1 MKILYDLTA
10 TQPNWNAKVHGGG
23 NYGIVVFFA
32 LLKRNADM
40 ECAWDS
46 TCYLSPEVK
55 RACEEHHVK
64 MHDVHG
70 RTADDIMK
78 EGGFDIYYSALMPEE
93 PHKLANVHYLCT
105 RHGLRDIEMPK
116 DWWALK
122 YRQTLK
128 WRVREYVRCLMPEAL
143 RKRQVKKSK
152 PYYEDKNIKFIVVSE
167 HTKYSVLSYFPFWD
181 AKDIKVFWSPSTS
194 IEWRGKPYS
203 DKQYIFL
210 VSGNRSEKNALR
222 ALVAMDELFTERPE
236 LTKDLEVMIAG
247 AKRKD
252 YLVHFNNEDRFNFL
266 GYVDED
272 TLNSLYCGAWLFVYP
287 SINEGFGYPPVEA
300 MHFGVPVVASPIS
313 SISEV
318 CDYAAMYFNLF
329 DYRELKGRLY
339 RMLADDKC
347 YEDYKARAQKRY
359 VEITAK
365 QNKDLDDLCAWIMS
379 GGEDEITR

>member
-10 TQPNWNAKVHGGG
+10 TQPNWNAKMHGGG

-46 TCYLSPEVK
+46 TRYLSPDVK
-55 RACEEHHVK
+55 KACEEKHIK
-64 MHDVHG
+64 LHDVQG
-70 RTADDIMK
+70 RTADEIMK
-78 EGGFDIYYSALMPEE
+78 NEGFEVYYSALIPEE
-93 PHKLANVHYLCT
+93 PHQLHNVYYLCT

-116 DWWALK
+116 DLWALK
-122 YRQTLK
+122 YHQPLK
-128 WRVREYVRCLMPEAL
+128 WRIREYIRCIMPEVL
-143 RKRQVKKSK
+143 RKRQIKKSI
-152 PYYEDKNIKFIVVSE
+152 PYYKDKNIKFIVVSQ
-167 HTKYSVLSYFPFWD
+167 HTKYSALSYFPFLNED
-181 AKDIKVFWSPSTS
+181 DIKVFWSPSTS
-194 IEWRGKPYS
+194 IEWHGKPYS
-203 DKQYIFL
+203 DKKYIFL

-222 ALVAMDELFTERPE
+222 ALMAMDELFTERPQ
-236 LTKDLEVMIAG
+236 LTKGLGVMVAG
-247 AKRKD
+247 ATRKD
-252 YLVHFNNEDRFNFL
+252 YLVHFENEDRFNFL

-318 CDYAAMYFNLF
+318 CDYAAMYFNPF

-339 RMLADDKC
+339 RMLADDAC
-347 YEDYKARAQKRY
+347 YNEYKSRAKKRY
-359 VEITAK
+359 AEISAK
-365 QNKDLDDLCAWIMS
+365 QEKDLDGLCKWIMS
-379 GGEDEITR
+379 GGIQ

>member
-10 TQPNWNAKVHGGG
+10 TQPNWNAKMHGGG

-32 LLKRNADM
+32 LLKKNADL

-46 TCYLSPEVK
+46 TRYLSPEIK
-55 RACEEHHVK
+55 KACEEYHIN

-78 EGGFDIYYSALMPEE
+78 NGRFDIYYSALMPEE

-116 DWWALK
+116 DGWALK
-122 YRQTLK
+122 YRQPLK
-128 WRVREYVRCLMPEAL
+128 WRIREYVRCLFSNFL
-143 RKRQVKKSK
+143 RYRQVRKTESFL
-152 PYYEDKNIKFIVVSE
+152 NCQNVKFIVVSE
-167 HTKYSVLSYFPFWD
+167 HTKYSVLSNFTFLEE
-181 AKDIKVFWSPSTS
+181 KDIKVFWSPSTS
-194 IEWRGKPYS
+194 VEWHGKPYS
-203 DKQYIFL
+203 DKKYIFL
-210 VSGNRSEKNALR
+210 VSGNRPGKNALR
-222 ALVAMDELFTERPE
+222 ALVAIDELLSERPN
-236 LTKDLEVMIAG
+236 LTKGVEVMIAG
-247 AKRKD
+247 ATRKD
-252 YLVHFNNEDRFNFL
+252 YLVHFHNEDRFNFL

-318 CDYAAMYFNLF
+318 CDYAAMYFNPF
-329 DYRELKGRLY
+329 DYHELKGRLY

-347 YEDYKARAQKRY
+347 YKEYKARAKKRY
-359 VEITAK
+359 AEVTAK
-365 QNKDLDDLCAWIMS
+365 QAKDLDGLCAWIMS
-379 GGEDEITR
+379 GGETLITE